1 MKNTRTEQL
10 DQNPLAA
17 NELKEWETPELV
29 VEDVTAVTRGATIG
43 DLEADDAFY
52 S

>member
-1 MKNTRTEQL
+1 MDEAPVTS
-10 DQNPLAA
+10 
-17 NELKEWETPELV
+17 NETSEELLKDWETPELIIEN
-29 VEDVTAVTRGATIG
+29 VETVTRGGTIG

>member
-1 MKNTRTEQL
+1 M
-10 DQNPLAA
+10 DQSTHAEH
-17 NELKEWETPELV
+17 ELKEWETPELIL
-29 VEDVTAVTRGATIG
+29 EDVTAVTRGGTIG

>member
-1 MKNTRTEQL
+1 MDEMKNL
-10 DQNPLAA
+10 DGALEP
-17 NELKEWETPELV
+17 ELKEWETPELT
-29 VEDVTAVTRGATIG
+29 VESIEKATQGGVIG